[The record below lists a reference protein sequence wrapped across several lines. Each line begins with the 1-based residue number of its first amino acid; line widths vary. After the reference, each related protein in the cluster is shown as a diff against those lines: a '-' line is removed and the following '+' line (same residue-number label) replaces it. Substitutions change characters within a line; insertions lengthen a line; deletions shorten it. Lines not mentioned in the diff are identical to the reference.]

1 MREQTLMQDSPI
13 DPETGEQNE
22 AIPALANP
30 EKLLKIGW
38 EPLTPQREDCE
49 ELIRHTTEEAL
60 DDRPK
65 VIEIK

>member
-1 MREQTLMQDSPI
+1 MQDSPI

-38 EPLTPQREDCE
+38 EPLAAPRRKDCE
-49 ELIRHTTEEAL
+49 VHIIQPRPDTTEETSTTAPSSS
-60 DDRPK
+60 RSN
-65 VIEIK
+65 E